1 MDNIAVTV
9 LLSFVSVLLAI
20 NLYILKGLREDL
32 KEGIGKLWEKIDGIV
47 EKHDHTIERL
57 VRMEA
62 DVNNCEKRWERRH
75 PEE

>member
-32 KEGIGKLWEKIDGIV
+32 KEGIGKLWEKIDGIID
-47 EKHDHTIERL
+47 KNDHTIERL
-57 VRMEA
+57 IKMETEINSCA
-62 DVNNCEKRWERRH
+62 KQWDRRQ
-75 PEE
+75 

>member
-9 LLSFVSVLLAI
+9 LLSFVSVLLTV

-32 KEGIGKLWEKIDGIV
+32 KEGIAKIWEKIDVII
-47 EKHDHTIERL
+47 EKNDHTFERL

-62 DVNNCEKRWERRH
+62 DIDNCEKRWDKKH
-75 PEE
+75 P